1 MKRLGILLILLV
13 SLIAPCFANELVDD
27 YFDIAQNYLEVG
39 DTTRA
44 LEYID
49 YVLMINP
56 RCTKALQLKTRL
68 LPQESNDDLSRA
80 AMTIS
85 KQKNLSD
92 LAILDIPK
100 TDKLKIENNSDY
112 YNKQG
117 KQFYINEEYDSAIQ
131 SFFRAVSVDNKNYI
145 AYNNLGMAYWMK
157 NNLYSAEKYFK
168 KAASI
173 SKTYPQPYINL
184 ALLYK
189 QRGDLDKQY
198 SYLKKALDVN
208 PTNYW
213 TYYLLGDY
221 YTSID
226 DYPASIPYYVDAI
239 NLNSNFAPPYLAL
252 AIADFKTDKYEQSIT
267 TLKNYIEFNPNS
279 DFAYSM
285 LAKNYYILGDYLTAK
300 KYIKTAIRL
309 NPTNIYRLEL
319 AKIEYNAGQYSNA
332 LLNLQIIEPE
342 YQYPEIYNY
351 IGLCNLALRRYELAI
366 INFNKAIVLDN
377 KRAIYY
383 YNLAQCYKQI
393 DDKNNYVKYM
403 NTALQV
409 TPVLYQDYIDLSC
422 IYYNTGKVNLAVK
435 MLQDGI
441 QAIPNNKPLYLALL
455 NLYDRLDDQ
464 AGYNYIKSEIE
475 SRFNSDEKKKTFKFT
490 K

>member
-13 SLIAPCFANELVDD
+13 SLIAPCCANELVDD
-27 YFDIAQNYLEVG
+27 YFDIAKNYLEVG

-351 IGLCNLALRRYELAI
+351 IGLCNLALRRYEMAI

>member
-13 SLIAPCFANELVDD
+13 SLIAPCYANELVDD

-131 SFFRAVSVDNKNYI
+131 IFFRAVSVDNKNYI

>member
-13 SLIAPCFANELVDD
+13 SLIAPCCANELVDD

-267 TLKNYIEFNPNS
+267 TLKNYIEFNSNS

-300 KYIKTAIRL
+300 KYIKTAIKL

>member
-13 SLIAPCFANELVDD
+13 SLIAPCCANELVDD

-117 KQFYINEEYDSAIQ
+117 KHFYINEEYDSAIQ

-145 AYNNLGMAYWMK
+145 ANNNLGMAYLMK

>member
-13 SLIAPCFANELVDD
+13 SLIAPCCANELVDD

-422 IYYNTGKVNLAVK
+422 IYYNTAKVNLAVK

>member
-1 MKRLGILLILLV
+1 MKKLGILIVLFILL
-13 SLIAPCFANELVDD
+13 LAPCFANELVDD
-27 YFDIAQNYLEVG
+27 YFDIAQNYLDVG

-44 LEYID
+44 LEYVD

-56 RCTKALQLKTRL
+56 RYTKALLLKNRL

-80 AMTIS
+80 AISIS

-117 KQFYINEEYDSAIQ
+117 KHFYLNEDYDSAIQ

-157 NNLYSAEKYFK
+157 NNLDSSEKYFK
-168 KAASI
+168 KAASL

-189 QRGDLDKQY
+189 QRGDFNKQY
-198 SYLKKALDVN
+198 SYLKKALNVN
-208 PTNYW
+208 PTNSW
-213 TYYLLGDY
+213 TYYLLGDF
-221 YTSID
+221 YTSIG

-342 YQYPEIYNY
+342 YQYSEIYNY
-351 IGLCNLALRRYELAI
+351 TGLCNLALRRYELAI

-422 IYYNTGKVNLAVK
+422 IYYNTGKVNLSVK

-441 QAIPNNKPLYLALL
+441 QANPNSKPLYLALL
-455 NLYDRLDDQ
+455 NLYDRLDEQ

-475 SRFNSDEKKKTFKFT
+475 SRFNTDEKKKTFKFI

>member
-13 SLIAPCFANELVDD
+13 SLIAPCCANELVDD

-226 DYPASIPYYVDAI
+226 DYPASIPYYVYAI

-409 TPVLYQDYIDLSC
+409 TPVLHQDYIDLSC

>member
-13 SLIAPCFANELVDD
+13 SLIAPCCANELVDD

-422 IYYNTGKVNLAVK
+422 IYYKTGKVNLAVK

>member
-1 MKRLGILLILLV
+1 MKRLGILLILIM
-13 SLIAPCFANELVDD
+13 SLLAPCYANELVDD

-44 LEYID
+44 LEYVD

-56 RCTKALQLKTRL
+56 RYTKALLLKNRL

-117 KQFYINEEYDSAIQ
+117 KQFYLNEEYDSAIQ

-157 NNLYSAEKYFK
+157 NNLDSAEKYFK

-221 YTSID
+221 YTSIG
-226 DYPASIPYYVDAI
+226 DYPSSIPYYVDAI

-300 KYIKTAIRL
+300 KYMKTAIRL

-409 TPVLYQDYIDLSC
+409 TPVVYQDYIDLSC
-422 IYYNTGKVNLAVK
+422 IYYNTGKVNLAIK

-441 QAIPNNKPLYLALL
+441 NANSNSKPLYLALL

-475 SRFNSDEKKKTFKFT
+475 SRFNTDEKKKTFKFT
-490 K
+490 R

>member
-1 MKRLGILLILLV
+1 MKKFGILFVFIILL
-13 SLIAPCFANELVDD
+13 LLPCQANELVDD
-27 YFDIAQNYLEVG
+27 YYDIANNYLESG
-39 DTTRA
+39 
-44 LEYID
+44 
-49 YVLMINP
+49 N
-56 RCTKALQLKTRL
+56 
-68 LPQESNDDLSRA
+68 
-80 AMTIS
+80 MTLS
-85 KQKNLSD
+85 KQRNLSD
-92 LAILDIPK
+92 LAILDIPR
-100 TDKLKIENNSDY
+100 TDKFKIENNSDY

-117 KQFYINEEYDSAIQ
+117 KQFYLNEEYDSAIQ
-131 SFFRAVSVDNKNYI
+131 SFFRAVSIDNRNYI

-157 NNLYSAEKYFK
+157 NNLDSAEKYFR
-168 KAASI
+168 KAATI
-173 SKTYPQPYINL
+173 SKSYPQPYINL

-189 QRGDLDKQY
+189 QKGDLNKQY
-198 SYLKKALDVN
+198 TYLKKALDVN

-221 YTSID
+221 YTSVGN
-226 DYPASIPYYVDAI
+226 YPASIPYYIDAI

-252 AIADFKTDKYEQSIT
+252 AIAYFKTDKYEQSIT

-285 LAKNYYILGDYLTAK
+285 LAKNYYILGQYLTAK
-300 KYIKTAIRL
+300 KHMKTAIKI
-309 NPTNIYRLEL
+309 NPTSIYRFEL
-319 AKIEYNAGQYSNA
+319 AKIEYNAGEFANA
-332 LLNLQIIEPE
+332 LLNLEIIEPE

-351 IGLCNLALRRYELAI
+351 IGLCNLGLKRYELAI

-383 YNLAQCYKQI
+383 YNLAQCYKQL

-422 IYYNTGKVNLAVK
+422 IYYNTGKINLAVK

-441 QAIPNNKPLYLALL
+441 QANPDSKPLYLALF

-475 SRFNSDEKKKTFKFT
+475 SRFNSDEKKKTIKFN

>member
-1 MKRLGILLILLV
+1 
-13 SLIAPCFANELVDD
+13 
-27 YFDIAQNYLEVG
+27 
-39 DTTRA
+39 
-44 LEYID
+44 
-49 YVLMINP
+49 
-56 RCTKALQLKTRL
+56 
-68 LPQESNDDLSRA
+68 
-80 AMTIS
+80 
-85 KQKNLSD
+85 
-92 LAILDIPK
+92 
-100 TDKLKIENNSDY
+100 
-112 YNKQG
+112 
-117 KQFYINEEYDSAIQ
+117 
-131 SFFRAVSVDNKNYI
+131 
-145 AYNNLGMAYWMK
+145 MK

-441 QAIPNNKPLYLALL
+441 LAIPNNKPLYLALL

>member
-13 SLIAPCFANELVDD
+13 SLIAPCCANELVDD

-475 SRFNSDEKKKTFKFT
+475 SRFNSDEKKKTIKFN

>member
-13 SLIAPCFANELVDD
+13 SLIAPCCANELVDD

-145 AYNNLGMAYWMK
+145 AYNNLGIASWMK

-475 SRFNSDEKKKTFKFT
+475 SRFNSDEKKKTIKFN

>member
-1 MKRLGILLILLV
+1 MKKFGILFVFIILL
-13 SLIAPCFANELVDD
+13 LLPCQANELVDD
-27 YFDIAQNYLEVG
+27 YYDIANNYLESG
-39 DTTRA
+39 NTTRA

-56 RCTKALQLKTRL
+56 KFSKAIQLKNRL

-80 AMTIS
+80 AMTLS
-85 KQKNLSD
+85 KQRNLSD
-92 LAILDIPK
+92 LAILDIPR
-100 TDKLKIENNSDY
+100 TDKFKIENNSDY

-117 KQFYINEEYDSAIQ
+117 KQFYLNEEYDSAIQ
-131 SFFRAVSVDNKNYI
+131 SFFRAVSIDNRNYI

-157 NNLYSAEKYFK
+157 NNLDSAEKYFR
-168 KAASI
+168 KAAAT
-173 SKTYPQPYINL
+173 SKSYPQPYINL

-189 QRGDLDKQY
+189 QKGDLNKQY
-198 SYLKKALDVN
+198 TYLKKALDVN

-221 YTSID
+221 YTSVEN
-226 DYPASIPYYVDAI
+226 YPASIPYYIDAI

-252 AIADFKTDKYEQSIT
+252 AIAYFKTDKYEQSIT

-285 LAKNYYILGDYLTAK
+285 LAKNYYILGQYLTAK
-300 KYIKTAIRL
+300 KHMKTAIKIK
-309 NPTNIYRLEL
+309 PTSIYRFEL
-319 AKIEYNAGQYSNA
+319 AKIEYNAGEFANA
-332 LLNLQIIEPE
+332 LLNLEIIEPE

-351 IGLCNLALRRYELAI
+351 IGLCNLGLKRYELAI
-366 INFNKAIVLDN
+366 INFNKAIILDN

-383 YNLAQCYKQI
+383 YNLAQCYKQL

-422 IYYNTGKVNLAVK
+422 IYYNTGKINLAVK

-441 QAIPNNKPLYLALL
+441 QANPDSKPLYLALF

-475 SRFNSDEKKKTFKFT
+475 SRFNSDEKKKTIKFN

>member
-1 MKRLGILLILLV
+1 MKRFGILLILLV
-13 SLIAPCFANELVDD
+13 SLIAPCCANELADD

-68 LPQESNDDLSRA
+68 LPQESNDDLSIA
-80 AMTIS
+80 EMTIS
-85 KQKNLSD
+85 KKKNLSD

>member
-1 MKRLGILLILLV
+1 MKKFGIVLIV
-13 SLIAPCFANELVDD
+13 VFSFIMPCFANELVDD
-27 YFDIAQNYLEVG
+27 YFDIANNYLESG
-39 DTTRA
+39 NTTRA

-56 RCTKALQLKTRL
+56 KCTKAIQLKNVL

-80 AMTIS
+80 AMTIT
-85 KQKNLSD
+85 KQKTLAD

-100 TDKLKIENNSDY
+100 TDRFKIENNSDY

-117 KQFYINEEYDSAIQ
+117 KQYYINEDYDNAIQ
-131 SFFRAVSVDNKNYI
+131 SFFRAVSVDNQNYI

-157 NNLYSAEKYFK
+157 NNLDSAEKYFK

-189 QRGDLDKQY
+189 QKGDLNKQY
-198 SYLKKALDVN
+198 SYLTKALDVN

-213 TYYLLGDY
+213 TYYLIGDY
-221 YTSID
+221 FTSIG
-226 DYPASIPYYVDAI
+226 DYPASIPYYIDAI

-252 AIADFKTDKYEQSIT
+252 AIAYFKTDKYEQSIT

-285 LAKNYYILGDYLTAK
+285 LAKNYYILGQYLTAK
-300 KYIKTAIRL
+300 KHMKTAIQI
-309 NPTNIYRLEL
+309 NPTSIYRFEL
-319 AKIEYNAGQYSNA
+319 AKIEYNAGDFSNA

-342 YQYPEIYNY
+342 YQFAEIYNY
-351 IGLCNLALRRYELAI
+351 IGLCNLGLKRYELAI
-366 INFNKAIVLDN
+366 INFNKAIVVDN

-383 YNLAQCYKQI
+383 YNLAQCYKQL

-409 TPVLYQDYIDLSC
+409 TPIVYQDFIDLSC
-422 IYYNTGKVNLAVK
+422 IYYNTGKVNLAIK

-441 QAIPNNKPLYLALL
+441 VANQNSKPLYLALL
-455 NLYDRLDDQ
+455 NLYDRIEDQ

-475 SRFNSDEKKKTFKFT
+475 SRFNTDEKKKTFKLI

>member
-13 SLIAPCFANELVDD
+13 SLIAPCCANELVDD

-44 LEYID
+44 LENID

>member
-13 SLIAPCFANELVDD
+13 SLIAPCYANELVDD

-409 TPVLYQDYIDLSC
+409 TPVIYQDYIDLSC

>member
-1 MKRLGILLILLV
+1 
-13 SLIAPCFANELVDD
+13 
-27 YFDIAQNYLEVG
+27 
-39 DTTRA
+39 
-44 LEYID
+44 
-49 YVLMINP
+49 
-56 RCTKALQLKTRL
+56 
-68 LPQESNDDLSRA
+68 
-80 AMTIS
+80 
-85 KQKNLSD
+85 
-92 LAILDIPK
+92 
-100 TDKLKIENNSDY
+100 
-112 YNKQG
+112 
-117 KQFYINEEYDSAIQ
+117 
-131 SFFRAVSVDNKNYI
+131 
-145 AYNNLGMAYWMK
+145 
-157 NNLYSAEKYFK
+157 
-168 KAASI
+168 
-173 SKTYPQPYINL
+173 
-184 ALLYK
+184 
-189 QRGDLDKQY
+189 
-198 SYLKKALDVN
+198 
-208 PTNYW
+208 
-213 TYYLLGDY
+213 
-221 YTSID
+221 
-226 DYPASIPYYVDAI
+226 
-239 NLNSNFAPPYLAL
+239 
-252 AIADFKTDKYEQSIT
+252 
-267 TLKNYIEFNPNS
+267 
-279 DFAYSM
+279 M

-455 NLYDRLDDQ
+455 NLYDRLDEQ

-475 SRFNSDEKKKTFKFT
+475 SRFNSDKKKKTFKFT

>member
-13 SLIAPCFANELVDD
+13 SLIAPCYANELVDD